1 MGNQNDLKKPK
12 EKLKNQIEGELQP
25 QIEKLKQ
32 NKNKINLSPK
42 EIQKMKDENVKKDD
56 IITFFQKK
64 ISDITIELETY
75 KNYSVNLL
83 AENNQLK
90 LLCGQYQMIIQAQ
103 NYNLNLNN
111 NIINSLNYQLNCLI
125 LANNHNQIFNGVG
138 NNNFNN
144 FPFNNNNFNLNN
156 SFNNNNNFNNSFPGN
171 IINNNNLNNSIQGN
185 IINNNNFNNNNN
197 FINDNNFLNLLNEN
211 APNVT
216 IVFQFENGMKCP
228 VQTFNS
234 YRLQVVYNLALVQ
247 LNNNNAF
254 DLRSVKFFYN
264 ALDITKLFL
273 NNEEVKSLQLAFAC
287 NIYVSRIRNLK

>member
-64 ISDITIELETY
+64 ISDITIELEIY

-171 IINNNNLNNSIQGN
+171 MINNNNINNSFQGN
-185 IINNNNFNNNNN
+185 IINYNNFNNNNN

-216 IVFQFENGMKCP
+216 IVFHFENGMICP
-228 VQTFNS
+228 VQTFNR

-247 LNNNNAF
+247 LNNDNAF
-254 DLRSVKFFYN
+254 DLRSVKFLYN
-264 ALDITKLFL
+264 ARDITELFL
-273 NNEEVKSLQLAFAC
+273 NNEEVKGLQLRMTC
-287 NIYVSRIRNLK
+287 NIDVLRIRNLK

>member
-111 NIINSLNYQLNCLI
+111 NIINFLNYQLNCLK
-125 LANNHNQIFNGVG
+125 LANNRNQIFNNMG

-144 FPFNNNNFNLNN
+144 FSFNNNNFNLNN

-171 IINNNNLNNSIQGN
+171 MINNNNINNSFQGN
-185 IINNNNFNNNNN
+185 IINYNNFNNNNN

-216 IVFQFENGMKCP
+216 IVFHFENGMICP
-228 VQTFNS
+228 VQTFNR

-247 LNNNNAF
+247 LNNDNAF
-254 DLRSVKFFYN
+254 DLRSVKFLYN
-264 ALDITKLFL
+264 ARDITELFL
-273 NNEEVKSLQLAFAC
+273 NNEEVKGLQLRMTC
-287 NIYVSRIRNLK
+287 NIDVLRIRNLK

>member
-111 NIINSLNYQLNCLI
+111 NIINSLNYQLNRLK
-125 LANNHNQIFNGVG
+125 LANNRNQIFNNMG

-144 FPFNNNNFNLNN
+144 FSFNNNNFNLNN

-171 IINNNNLNNSIQGN
+171 MINNNNINNSFQGN
-185 IINNNNFNNNNN
+185 IINYNNFNNNNN

-216 IVFQFENGMKCP
+216 IVFHFENGMKCP
-228 VQTFNS
+228 VQTFKR

-247 LNNNNAF
+247 LNNDNAF

-264 ALDITKLFL
+264 ALDITELFL
-273 NNEEVKSLQLAFAC
+273 NNEEVKSLQLRMAC
-287 NIYVSRIRNLK
+287 NIDVLRIRNLK